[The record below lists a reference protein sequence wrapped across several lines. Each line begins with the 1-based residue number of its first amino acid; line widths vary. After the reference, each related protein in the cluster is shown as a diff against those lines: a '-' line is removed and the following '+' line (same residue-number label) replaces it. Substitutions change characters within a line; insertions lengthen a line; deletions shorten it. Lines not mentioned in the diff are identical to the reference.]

1 AGLRRRGG
9 HCRPGAGPLWGP
21 AGSTASAEP
30 AVVAWLRPLT
40 DDVLFRRGVD
50 TFTGD
55 PRFPALFLM
64 GASQGEALGEAGVA
78 AIGQEEIAGLM
89 HELRRQGLEEHGH
102 SEGARLAAQEL
113 FPEFFDGETFRW
125 SEHVPGLD
133 YYFTVGEATR
143 RRLRERG
150 RYSRLNLYLTTS
162 FGFEAMVELLYGAVI
177 DALAHSPLPRVVRER
192 VTFVLTVILRQEETH
207 LGLIAQHNA
216 LLACDRSRLSAAAF
230 ETLVR
235 LGLLEAAGY
244 AWAAE
249 RAVREVVRLYAG
261 YADAEKL
268 RVALPAP

>member
-1 AGLRRRGG
+1 MSIALD
-9 HCRPGAGPLWGP
+9 
-21 AGSTASAEP
+21 EP
-30 AVVAWLRPLT
+30 AVVARLRPLT
-40 DDVLFRRGVD
+40 DDALFRRGVD
-50 TFTGD
+50 TFTSD
-55 PRFPALFLM
+55 PLFLALFLI

-102 SEGARLAAQEL
+102 SEGARLVAQEL

-125 SEHVPGLD
+125 SEYVPGLD
-133 YYFTVGEATR
+133 YYFTVREANR
-143 RRLRERG
+143 RRLRERD

-162 FGFEAMVELLYGAVI
+162 FGFEVMVELLYGAVI
-177 DALAHSPLPRVVRER
+177 DALAHSPLPGVVRER

-216 LLACDRSRLSAAAF
+216 LLACDRSRLSATAV
-230 ETLVR
+230 ETLVQ
-235 LGLLEAAGY
+235 LGHLEAADY
-244 AWAAE
+244 EWAAE
-249 RAVREVVRLYAG
+249 LAVREVVRLYAG

>member
-1 AGLRRRGG
+1 MSIALD
-9 HCRPGAGPLWGP
+9 
-21 AGSTASAEP
+21 EP
-30 AVVAWLRPLT
+30 AVVARLRPLA
-40 DDVLFRRGVD
+40 DDARFRRGVD
-50 TFTGD
+50 TFTSD
-55 PRFPALFLM
+55 PLFLALFLI

-102 SEGARLAAQEL
+102 SEGTRLAAQEL

-133 YYFTVGEATR
+133 YYFTVREANR
-143 RRLRERG
+143 RRLRERD

-162 FGFEAMVELLYGAVI
+162 FGFEVMVELLYGAVI

-216 LLACDRSRLSAAAF
+216 LLACDRSRLSAAAV

-235 LGLLEAAGY
+235 LGHLEAVDY
-244 AWAAE
+244 EWAAE
-249 RAVREVVRLYAG
+249 LAVREVVRLYAG